1 MTTDLGEIVQPTLT
15 TLLIL
20 EKMDLRSNKYLCTG
34 NDLSVSSTKIRN
46 AISEGN
52 MPLANEY
59 LVTIFY
65 LELFSKESS

>member
-1 MTTDLGEIVQPTLT
+1 MTTGLGEIVQPTLT

-20 EKMDLRSNKYLCTG
+20 ENKDLRSNKYVQEMFG
-34 NDLSVSSTKIRN
+34 KFDQIRN

-59 LVTIFY
+59 LGNVTIF
-65 LELFSKESS
+65 LSGTVFKGK